1 MKEMILIVDDEE
13 DILDIL
19 EYNLSKEGYEVI
31 ACSSTKNI
39 RDILDEED
47 VSLILMDRNLPGEEG
62 SEFIEKLRQEGY
74 DTPVIYLSAKERS
87 DEILEGFAR
96 GGDDYITK
104 PFDLNI
110 LKARVQALLKRSKK
124 ETSFIKAGDILYDAL
139 SKSFFIAGESI
150 ALTKLEHDLLLTFLR
165 HKEELLSREFLL
177 DEVWEDAQNRQ
188 PKTVNVA
195 IKRLK
200 EKIDPTA
207 EKEYITS
214 VRGEGYIFSVKKAK
228 G

>member
-1 MKEMILIVDDEE
+1 MMSETVMIVDDEE

-31 ACSSTKNI
+31 ACKDTKNV

-47 VSLILMDRNLPGEEG
+47 IALILMDRNLPGVEG
-62 SEFIEKLRQEGY
+62 SEFIQQLREEGY
-74 DTPVIYLSAKERS
+74 DLPVIYLSAKEKS
-87 DEILEGFAR
+87 EEILEGFER

-110 LKARVQALLKRSKK
+110 LKARIKAVLKRAKGDSKVLK
-124 ETSFIKAGDILYDAL
+124 EGDILYDATK
-139 SKSFFIAGESI
+139 KSFTIDGKEV
-150 ALTKLEHDLLLTFLR
+150 ALTKLEHDLLLTLLK
-165 HKEELLSREFLL
+165 HKDQLLSREFLL
-177 DEVWEDAQNRQ
+177 EEVWEDALSKQ

-200 EKIDPTA
+200 EKIDPDGS
-207 EKEYITS
+207 KEYITS
-214 VRGEGYIFSVKKAK
+214 VRGEGYIFSAKKAK
-228 G
+228 

>member
-1 MKEMILIVDDEE
+1 MNDTVMIVDDEE

-31 ACSSTKNI
+31 TCKNTKNV

-47 VSLILMDRNLPGEEG
+47 VALLLMDRNLPGVEG
-62 SEFIEKLRQEGY
+62 SEFVQELRSEGY
-74 DTPVIYLSAKERS
+74 DLPVIYLSAKEKS
-87 DEILEGFAR
+87 EEILEGFER

-110 LKARVQALLKRSKK
+110 LKARIKAVLKRVKGESDLLK
-124 ETSFIKAGDILYDAL
+124 EGDILYDATK
-139 SKSFFIAGESI
+139 KSFSVDGEEI
-150 ALTKLEHDLLLTFLR
+150 ALTRLEHDLLLTLVR
-165 HKEELLSREFLL
+165 HKDQLLSREFLL
-177 DEVWEDAQNRQ
+177 EEVWEDALNKQ

-200 EKIDPTA
+200 EKIDPDGS
-207 EKEYITS
+207 KEYITS
-214 VRGEGYIFSVKKAK
+214 VRGEGYIFSAKAK
-228 G
+228 

>member
-1 MKEMILIVDDEE
+1 MSDTIMIVDDEE

-31 ACSSTKNI
+31 TCKDTKNV

-47 VSLILMDRNLPGEEG
+47 VALVLMDRNLPGVEG
-62 SEFIEKLRQEGY
+62 SEFIQQLRSEGY
-74 DTPVIYLSAKERS
+74 DMPVIYLSAKEKS
-87 DEILEGFAR
+87 EEILEGFER

-110 LKARVQALLKRSKK
+110 LKARIKAVLKRFGKAQNEKLK
-124 ETSFIKAGDILYDAL
+124 EGDILYDATT
-139 SKSFFIAGESI
+139 KSFTIAGREV
-150 ALTKLEHDLLLTFLR
+150 ALTKLEHDLLLTLLH
-165 HKEELLSREFLL
+165 HKEQLLSREFLL
-177 DEVWEDAQNRQ
+177 DEVWEDALNKQ

-200 EKIDPTA
+200 EKIDPDGT
-207 EKEYITS
+207 KEYITS
-214 VRGEGYIFSVKKAK
+214 VRGEGYIFSTKR
-228 G
+228 GR

>member
-1 MKEMILIVDDEE
+1 MMSDTIMIVDDEE

-31 ACSSTKNI
+31 TCKDTKNV

-47 VSLILMDRNLPGEEG
+47 IALILMDRNLPGVEG
-62 SEFIEKLRQEGY
+62 SEYIQQLREEGY
-74 DTPVIYLSAKERS
+74 DTPVIYLSAKEKS
-87 DEILEGFAR
+87 EEILEGFAR

-110 LKARVQALLKRSKK
+110 LKARIKALLKRSKGESEVLK
-124 ETSFIKAGDILYDAL
+124 EGDILYDATK
-139 SKSFFIAGESI
+139 KSFTIDGDELS
-150 ALTKLEHDLLLTFLR
+150 LTKLEHDLLLALIK
-165 HKEELLSREFLL
+165 HKEQLLSREFLL
-177 DEVWEDAQNRQ
+177 EEVWEDALSRQ

-200 EKIDPTA
+200 EKIDPDGS
-207 EKEYITS
+207 KEYITS
-214 VRGEGYIFSVKKAK
+214 VRGEGYIFSTKKAK
-228 G
+228 

>member
-1 MKEMILIVDDEE
+1 MEMIVIVDDEE

-31 ACSSTKNI
+31 ACKDTKNV

-47 VSLILMDRNLPGEEG
+47 VSLILMDRNLPGVEG
-62 SEFIEKLRQEGY
+62 SEFIQQLRSEGY
-74 DTPVIYLSAKERS
+74 DMPVIYLSAKEKS
-87 DEILEGFAR
+87 EEILEGFER

-110 LKARVQALLKRSKK
+110 LKARIKAVLKRFSK
-124 ETSFIKAGDILYDAL
+124 EENGIIKVGDILYDPA
-139 SKSFFIAGESI
+139 KKNFAIGGKEI

-165 HKEELLSREFLL
+165 HKEQLLSREFLL
-177 DEVWEDAQNRQ
+177 DEVWEDALNKQ

-200 EKIDPTA
+200 EKIDPDGK
-207 EKEYITS
+207 KEYITS
-214 VRGEGYIFSVKKAK
+214 VRGEGYIFSTKRVK
-228 G
+228 

>member
-1 MKEMILIVDDEE
+1 METIVIVDDEE

-31 ACSSTKNI
+31 TCKDTKNV

-47 VSLILMDRNLPGEEG
+47 ISLLLMDRNLPGVEG
-62 SEFIEKLRQEGY
+62 SEFVLQLRNEGY
-74 DTPVIYLSAKERS
+74 ELPVIYLSAKEKS
-87 DEILEGFAR
+87 EEILEGFER

-110 LKARVQALLKRSKK
+110 LKARVRAVLKRFYK
-124 ETSFIKAGDILYDAL
+124 EENGILKEGDILYDA
-139 SKSFFIAGESI
+139 SKKSFAIDGEEVT
-150 ALTKLEHDLLLTFLR
+150 LTKLEHDLLLTLLR
-165 HKEELLSREFLL
+165 HKDQLLSREFLL
-177 DEVWEDAQNRQ
+177 DEVWEDALNKQ

-200 EKIDPTA
+200 EKIDPNGS
-207 EKEYITS
+207 KEYISS
-214 VRGEGYIFSVKKAK
+214 VRGEGYIFSTKRVK
-228 G
+228 